1 MAILPTLRGPA
12 DLKALPAEQLP
23 ALCQEIRDVIISTVA
38 HTGGHLGSSL
48 GVVEL
53 AVVLHR
59 LLDSPTDHIVWDTG
73 HQAYAHK
80 LLTDRL
86 AAFGTLRQLG
96 GVGGFPRRSESP
108 HDVFD
113 GGHAGTGISIGEG
126 LALARDVRGGDE
138 RIAVVVGDAALMAG
152 LSFEALND
160 VGERGTRMLIVL
172 NDNEMSISPTVGAMS
187 RYLSR
192 IKLSRTWRGSR
203 RAYDDTVQRIPVV
216 GPSIH
221 EWSLRLRA
229 AVVDFAQPGRLF
241 EDLGIT
247 YVGPVDGHD
256 LGHLERA
263 IQRAYAGMERPVLL
277 HVRTRKGLGYRPA
290 ESDKISFHG
299 AALPP
304 MSVGGATASAG
315 ATASTGT
322 VAGAD
327 ATASTGTVTGAG
339 AGSAAD
345 GDATPS
351 DEQRAAATR
360 KPPSYTAV
368 LAEELVRIGRQDPS
382 VVAITAGMPTGTGV
396 ARFAAELPTR
406 TFDVGIAEQHALTLA
421 TGLALGGQ
429 RPFVALYSTFL
440 QRAFD
445 QVVHDVCQNDAPVV
459 IGVDRAGLVGEDGTS
474 HQGMFTLAT
483 QRQLPNLLVA
493 SPRDEQQLRRLLR
506 TAFGQSHPMAIHYP
520 RDPGL
525 DLPDVEPVP
534 IPVGRGEVLRDGSDV
549 VLVGFGPIIQRAI
562 AVADRLTAEGWSVA
576 VVDAVWAKPLDHE
589 LLVEVARGKRLVVT
603 LEESALPGGFGSG
616 VLELLE
622 AEGLAD
628 PALRSVPVLRVGIPA
643 ARFVDHGAVSDL
655 RRLIGL
661 DVDGIH
667 AQVIDALGGLGVVSV
682 EYPEG
687 TGSLAVR
694 AEAPTA

>member
-1 MAILPTLRGPA
+1 MTSRDANMREGIGSAPVTILPTLHGPS
-12 DLKALPAEQLP
+12 DLRALPEEDLP
-23 ALCQEIRDVIISTVA
+23 ALCREIREVIIGTVA
-38 HTGGHLGSSL
+38 NTGGHLGSSL

-59 LLDSPTDHIVWDTG
+59 LLDSPTDRIVWDTG

-86 AAFGTLRQLG
+86 DGFGTLRQLG
-96 GVGGFPRRSESP
+96 GIGGFPRRSESP

-113 GGHAGTGISIGEG
+113 GGHAGTGISIAEG
-126 LALARDVRGGDE
+126 LALARDIRKGGE
-138 RIAVVVGDAALMAG
+138 RIVVVVGDAALMAG

-203 RAYDDTVQRIPVV
+203 RAYDDTVQRIPRV
-216 GPSIH
+216 GPVIH

-256 LGHLERA
+256 LGHLQRSIERA
-263 IQRAYAGMERPVLL
+263 FTDMERPVLL
-277 HVRTRKGLGYRPA
+277 HVRTRKGRGYRPA
-290 ESDKISFHG
+290 ESDKVSFHG

-304 MSVGGATASAG
+304 MSVATAPRVNGGAPG
-315 ATASTGT
+315 
-322 VAGAD
+322 
-327 ATASTGTVTGAG
+327 
-339 AGSAAD
+339 D

-351 DEQRAAATR
+351 DEQRAAAAR

-368 LAEELVRIGRQDPS
+368 LAEELVRIGRDDDR

-396 ARFAAELPTR
+396 ARFAAEFPGR
-406 TFDVGIAEQHALTLA
+406 TYDVGIAEQHAVTLA
-421 TGLALGGQ
+421 TGLALGGL

-459 IGVDRAGLVGEDGTS
+459 LGVDRAGLVGEDGTS

-506 TAFGQSHPMAIHYP
+506 TAFAQPHPMAIHYP
-520 RDPGL
+520 RDPGQ
-525 DLPDVEPVP
+525 DLPEIDPLP
-534 IPVGRGEVLRDGSDV
+534 IPVGQGEVLREGDDV
-549 VLVGFGPIIQRAI
+549 MLVCFGPIFQRGL
-562 AVADRLTAEGWSVA
+562 AVADRLSAEGWSVG
-576 VVDAVWAKPLDHE
+576 VVDAVWAKPLDRE
-589 LLVEVARGKRLVVT
+589 LLVNAARGKRLLVT

-622 AEGLAD
+622 SEGVGD
-628 PALRSVPVLRVGIPA
+628 PAIRGVPVLRIGIPA

-655 RRLIGL
+655 RHLIGL
-661 DVDGIH
+661 DIDGIH
-667 AQVIDALGGLGVVSV
+667 AQVTEALARIGGAMSQV
-682 EYPEG
+682 PG
-687 TGSLAVR
+687 TPAVR
-694 AEAPTA
+694 SA

>member
-1 MAILPTLRGPA
+1 M
-12 DLKALPAEQLP
+12 
-23 ALCQEIRDVIISTVA
+23 
-38 HTGGHLGSSL
+38 
-48 GVVEL
+48 
-53 AVVLHR
+53 
-59 LLDSPTDHIVWDTG
+59 
-73 HQAYAHK
+73 
-80 LLTDRL
+80 
-86 AAFGTLRQLG
+86 
-96 GVGGFPRRSESP
+96 
-108 HDVFD
+108 FD

-126 LALARDVRGGDE
+126 LALARDVRGGEE

-160 VGERGTRMLIVL
+160 VGERATRMLIVL

-203 RAYDDTVQRIPVV
+203 RAYDDTVKRIPRV
-216 GPSIH
+216 GPTVH

-256 LGHLERA
+256 LGHLERT
-263 IQRAYAGMERPVLL
+263 IQRAFTDMERPVLL
-277 HVRTRKGLGYRPA
+277 HVRTRKGRGYRPA

-304 MSVGGATASAG
+304 MSVATPKGNGGAPT
-315 ATASTGT
+315 
-322 VAGAD
+322 
-327 ATASTGTVTGAG
+327 
-339 AGSAAD
+339 D

-351 DEQRAAATR
+351 DEQRAAAAR
-360 KPPSYTAV
+360 KPPSYTSV
-368 LAEELVRIGRQDPS
+368 LSEELLRIGRDDDR

-396 ARFAAELPTR
+396 ARFATEFPTR
-406 TFDVGIAEQHALTLA
+406 TYDVGIAEQHAMTLA
-421 TGLALGGQ
+421 TGLALGGM
-429 RPFVALYSTFL
+429 RPFIALYSTFL

-459 IGVDRAGLVGEDGTS
+459 IGIDRAGLVGEDGTS

-506 TAFGQSHPMAIHYP
+506 TAFSQSHPMAIHYP
-520 RDPGL
+520 RDAGQ
-525 DLPDVEPVP
+525 DLPEIEPVP
-534 IPVGRGEVLRDGSDV
+534 VSVGAGEVLRDGSDV
-549 VLVGFGPIIQRAI
+549 VLIGFGPILQRGL
-562 AVADRLTAEGWSVA
+562 AVADRLSAEGWSVG
-576 VVDAVWAKPLDHE
+576 VVDAVWAKPLDRD
-589 LLVEVARGKRLVVT
+589 LVVASARGKRLVVT

-622 AEGLAD
+622 AEGLDD
-628 PALRSVPVLRVGIPA
+628 PALRSVPVLRIGIPA

-655 RRLIGL
+655 RHLIGL

-667 AQVIDALGGLGVVSV
+667 AQVIHALARLGDAPRPASR
-682 EYPEG
+682 P
-687 TGSLAVR
+687 
-694 AEAPTA
+694 AEVPTA

>member
-1 MAILPTLRGPA
+1 MTILPTLRAPA
-12 DLKALPAEQLP
+12 DLKALPADQLP
-23 ALCQEIRDVIISTVA
+23 ALCQEIREVIISTVA
-38 HTGGHLGSSL
+38 NTGGHLGSSL

-59 LLDSPTDHIVWDTG
+59 LLDSPTDRIVWDTG

-86 AAFGTLRQLG
+86 SRFGTLRQLG

-126 LALARDVRGGDE
+126 LALARDIRGGTE

-256 LGHLERA
+256 LAHLERT
-263 IQRAYAGMERPVLL
+263 IQRAYTGMERPVLL

-290 ESDKISFHG
+290 ESDQVSFHG

-304 MSVGGATASAG
+304 MSVGTSTPAPAPGGATGRASA
-315 ATASTGT
+315 AS
-322 VAGAD
+322 
-327 ATASTGTVTGAG
+327 
-339 AGSAAD
+339 D
-345 GDATPS
+345 GEATPS
-351 DEQRAAATR
+351 DEQRVAATR
-360 KPPSYTAV
+360 KPPTYTTV
-368 LAEELVRIGRQDPS
+368 LAEELVRIGQEDPR

-396 ARFAAELPTR
+396 ARFAQAFPTR
-406 TFDVGIAEQHALTLA
+406 TFDVGIAEQHAVTLA

-506 TAFGQSHPMAIHYP
+506 TAFGQPHPMAIHYP

-525 DLPDVEPVP
+525 DLPEVTPEPVE
-534 IPVGRGEVLRDGSDV
+534 VGRGELLRDGTDI
-549 VLVGFGPIIQRAI
+549 VLVGFGPIIQRAL
-562 AVADRLTAEGWSVA
+562 AVADRLASEGWSVG
-576 VVDAVWAKPLDHE
+576 VVDAVWAKPLDRD
-589 LLVEVARGKRLVVT
+589 LVVRAARGKRLVVT

-622 AEGLAD
+622 TEALED
-628 PALRSVPVLRVGIPA
+628 PVLRSVPVLRIGIPA

-655 RRLIGL
+655 RRLIRL

-667 AQVIDALGGLGVVSV
+667 TQVSEALATPGVGAKERPAAVSSV
-682 EYPEG
+682 AA
-687 TGSLAVR
+687 S
-694 AEAPTA
+694 AESPGA

>member
-1 MAILPTLRGPA
+1 VSILSTLHGPA

-23 ALCQEIRDVIISTVA
+23 ALCQEIRDVIIGTVA
-38 HTGGHLGSSL
+38 NTGGHLGSSL

-53 AVVLHR
+53 TVVLHR

-86 AAFGTLRQLG
+86 ADFGTLRQLG

-126 LALARDVRGGDE
+126 LALSRDVRGGDE

-203 RAYDDTVQRIPVV
+203 RAYDDTVQRIPGV
-216 GPSIH
+216 GPTVY

-256 LGHLERA
+256 LAHLERT
-263 IQRAYAGMERPVLL
+263 IERAYTGMERPVLL

-290 ESDKISFHG
+290 ESDKVSFHG

-304 MSVGGATASAG
+304 MTVAAKPAG
-315 ATASTGT
+315 ANGVAS
-322 VAGAD
+322 
-327 ATASTGTVTGAG
+327 
-339 AGSAAD
+339 D

-360 KPPSYTAV
+360 KPPSYTSV
-368 LAEELVRIGRQDPS
+368 LAEELVRIGRDDPR

-396 ARFAAELPTR
+396 ARFAAAFPNR
-406 TFDVGIAEQHALTLA
+406 TYDVGIAEQHALTLA

-459 IGVDRAGLVGEDGTS
+459 IGIDRAGLVGEDGTS

-506 TAFGQSHPMAIHYP
+506 TAFAQPHPMAIHYP
-520 RDPGL
+520 RDPGF
-525 DLPDVEPVP
+525 DLPDVEPTPV
-534 IPVGRGEVLRDGSDV
+534 PVGRGETLREGSEV
-549 VLVGFGPIIQRAI
+549 TIIGFGPILQRGL
-562 AVADRLTAEGWSVA
+562 AVAERLAAEGWDVG
-576 VVDAVWAKPLDHE
+576 VVDAVWAKPLDRD
-589 LLVEVARGKRLVVT
+589 LIVEAVRGRRLVVT

-622 AEGLAD
+622 SEGIDDA
-628 PALRSVPVLRVGIPA
+628 ALRSVPVLRVGIPA

-655 RRLIGL
+655 RHLIGL

-667 AQVIDALGGLGVVSV
+667 AQVIDALARLGAT
-682 EYPEG
+682 PEG
-687 TGSLAVR
+687 HPSA
-694 AEAPTA
+694 APVTASAGTPAQTPSA